1 MTQRSLEGRTA
12 LVTGALRGIGR
23 AVAERFAAEGATVVL
38 TDLSP
43 PTDEIAVA
51 VLREIGGGARYLQLD
66 VGDEQAHRVRA
77 DVDRSDSHVAVRLS
91 FNLVSNGKRRAQRS
105 GRAVDSGN
113 GPTIP

>member
-1 MTQRSLEGRTA
+1 MGSAKA
-12 LVTGALRGIGR
+12 LVI
-23 AVAERFAAEGATVVL
+23 V
-38 TDLSP
+38 
-43 PTDEIAVA
+43 
-51 VLREIGGGARYLQLD
+51 D

-113 GPTIP
+113 APTIP